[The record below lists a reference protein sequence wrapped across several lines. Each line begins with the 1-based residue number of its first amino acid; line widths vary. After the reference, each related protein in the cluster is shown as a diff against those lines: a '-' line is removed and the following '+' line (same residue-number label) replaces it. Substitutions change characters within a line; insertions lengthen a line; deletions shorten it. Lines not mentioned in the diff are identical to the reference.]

1 MSNICQNEALH
12 ATLFNQFSL
21 AVPLQIFELCYSF
34 RRFHNF
40 GRILHQTERKSLQIY
55 RWEVVVMVLVL
66 IMVRVMVKIMV
77 KVMIMV
83 MVMIMVLLMVRVLIM
98 AMIMVKVVTVL

>member
-83 MVMIMVLLMVRVLIM
+83 MVMVLLMVRVLIM

>member
-66 IMVRVMVKIMV
+66 IMVRVMVKV

-83 MVMIMVLLMVRVLIM
+83 MVMVLLMVRVLIM

>member
-55 RWEVVVMVLVL
+55 RWEVVVMVLIL
-66 IMVRVMVKIMV
+66 IMVRVMVKVKIMV

-83 MVMIMVLLMVRVLIM
+83 MVMALLMVRVKIM
-98 AMIMVKVVTVL
+98 AMIMVKVMAVL